1 MKIFNFLPL
10 FLLFFRVFY
19 DLASRQFHSK
29 YLTKGAPKL
38 GYSIQYFNNVI
49 FYILYIHLSYIFSL
63 FTTKTVRPASRRT
76 WVSNVALDNLW
87 RRSCIRDNWDLMSK
101 FLNDISKL
109 VDKLW
114 LIGVFCHWW
123 KNIWGNSRHI
133 NVGQNQG
140 RV

>member
-1 MKIFNFLPL
+1 MTSNFSFFSQLLRRILILGISLFLWQESNFLPYGVHRKKSPKIHLFFTSFRSFYGNSTKIRMKIFNFLPL

-63 FTTKTVRPASRRT
+63 FTTKTLRPASRRT
-76 WVSNVALDNLW
+76 
-87 RRSCIRDNWDLMSK
+87 
-101 FLNDISKL
+101 
-109 VDKLW
+109 
-114 LIGVFCHWW
+114 
-123 KNIWGNSRHI
+123 
-133 NVGQNQG
+133 
-140 RV
+140 